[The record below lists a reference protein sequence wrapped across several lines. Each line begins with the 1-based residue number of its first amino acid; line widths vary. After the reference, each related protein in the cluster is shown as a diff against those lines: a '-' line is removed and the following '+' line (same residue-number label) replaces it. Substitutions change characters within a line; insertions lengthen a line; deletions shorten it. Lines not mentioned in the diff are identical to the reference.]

1 MEREEKRT
9 GPGIGAGSRTERQ
22 TRITTKRK
30 RKAGTVSSTEGWRKR
45 KRHQEPCREWGG
57 TVREQQRGTE
67 REEMNRKDRDSGIQ
81 NEKPQ

>member
-1 MEREEKRT
+1 MGSKTEREEKRT

-45 KRHQEPCREWGG
+45 KRHQEPCREWGERSG
-57 TVREQQRGTE
+57 SS
-67 REEMNRKDRDSGIQ
+67 REEQK
-81 NEKPQ
+81 EKR